1 VTNAKI
7 TAANFIAI
15 PIQLAVSGPYANVLD
30 FVNGLQMGPRLFLV
44 TALTTKSS
52 TDPKP
57 APGAV
62 DATVGG
68 FVYVVL
74 DANAAAA
81 KAATPTP
88 TPTPKPKSTPKPT
101 STPTPTS
108 PSTPTA
114 TSTP

>member
-1 VTNAKI
+1 
-7 TAANFIAI
+7 
-15 PIQLAVSGPYANVLD
+15 VLD

-44 TALTTKSS
+44 TKLSTTASS
-52 TDPKP
+52 DPKA
-57 APGAV
+57 APGTV
-62 DATVGG
+62 DSTVAG